1 MKHYTFVDYATQGY
15 IALVGLLILIFQN
28 ERVPGV
34 PLLLALHLVTLL
46 AVHTL
51 IRLQARWPANRTLDF
66 VRHFYPVLLYTG
78 FYRETGVLN
87 EMFVPSYLD
96 VWFVELEQRL
106 FGYQP
111 SLVFMQ
117 WLPYRW
123 ASELFYGAYFSYYLM
138 IVGVGLALFLRN
150 RTEFFHYVSVVS
162 FTFYCCYLTFIFL
175 PVTGPRLFFR
185 EVDHYSLPAEW
196 LALGAA
202 HPYPQAV
209 QQGVMYHVIATI
221 YDLFEP
227 PGAAFPSSH
236 VAVAICTLY
245 FSYRYLPRI
254 RHVHLVAVV
263 LLCLSTVYC
272 RFHYA
277 VDVMA
282 GILTAVTLVPLGNW
296 LYRRWAPP
304 LPAPVHQSSSEPRPI
319 AAPGRTLPGLTPEP
333 KTPAQPGRCG

>member
-15 IALVGLLILIFQN
+15 ITLVGLLILLFQN
-28 ERVPGV
+28 ERVPGA
-34 PLLLALHLVTLL
+34 PLLIALHLVALI
-46 AVHTL
+46 AVHGL
-51 IRLQARWPANRTLDF
+51 IRVHARRLANRALDF

-96 VWFVELEQRL
+96 VHFVKFEQRL
-106 FGYQP
+106 VGFQP
-111 SLVFMQ
+111 SLAFMQ

-123 ASELFYGAYFSYYLM
+123 ASELFYSAYFSYYLM
-138 IVGVGLALFLRN
+138 IVGVGLALFLRE
-150 RTEFFHYVSVVS
+150 RRAFFHYVSVVS
-162 FTFYCCYLTFIFL
+162 FTFYCCYLAFIFL

-185 EVDHYSLPAEW
+185 EVDHFSLPAEW

-202 HPYPQAV
+202 HPYPEAV
-209 QQGVMYHVIATI
+209 KQGIMYHVIATI

-254 RHVHLVAVV
+254 RHAHLVTVI

-277 VDVMA
+277 VDVVA
-282 GILTAVTLVPLGNW
+282 GILTAVVLVPLGNW
-296 LYRRWAPP
+296 LYRCWTPPLAAPEPACPAQGQDLAGAPP
-304 LPAPVHQSSSEPRPI
+304 ALAPEAPKSGLRATPPA
-319 AAPGRTLPGLTPEP
+319 
-333 KTPAQPGRCG
+333 